1 MSWDELILIPQW
13 NVALQVVI
21 RLLLAALL
29 GGAIGYD
36 REVHGKAAGIRTH
49 MLVCLGAAIVITVS
63 RLDGIPMSEMSRV
76 IEGVVTGIGFIG
88 GGVILKLSQDR
99 EIRGVTTAASIWVT
113 SAIGISVGLGQ
124 AWVAVLCAVVV
135 WFILVILGY
144 FEKKHLGTN
153 ENDKM

>member
-1 MSWDELILIPQW
+1 LSWDELILIPQW
-13 NVALQVVI
+13 DVALQVII
-21 RLLLAALL
+21 RLFLAALL

-49 MLVCLGAAIVITVS
+49 MLVCLGAAIVIVVS

-124 AWVAVLCAVVV
+124 AWVAVLCAGVV
-135 WFILVILGY
+135 WFILVVLGY
-144 FEKKHLGTN
+144 FEKKYLGMDEKDN
-153 ENDKM
+153 M

>member
-13 NVALQVVI
+13 DVALQVII
-21 RLLLAALL
+21 RLFLAALL

-49 MLVCLGAAIVITVS
+49 MLVCLGAAIVIVVS

-124 AWVAVLCAVVV
+124 AWVAVLCAGVV
-135 WFILVILGY
+135 WFILVVLGY
-144 FEKKHLGTN
+144 FEKKYLGMDEKDN
-153 ENDKM
+153 M